1 MKDTRSIQDNA
12 SILSHISEIDY
23 QLPPTPPTPK
33 IKAQRPVRLP
43 PIRPKPKAEAEAAA
57 AAQRKKKPSGYA
69 PPASDRESWWRT
81 TIKDT
86 PNPGTYDT
94 HLNTF
99 IKEIVARPMT
109 YGFKSDG
116 RRRDPQPLEPKGKE
130 LLPGAYSVEDFAA
143 Q

>member
-1 MKDTRSIQDNA
+1 MKDTRSTRDNG
-12 SILSHISEIDY
+12 SLLSHISEIDFE
-23 QLPPTPPTPK
+23 LPGTPK
-33 IKAQRPVRLP
+33 VATPLP
-43 PIRPKPKAEAEAAA
+43 PILPDLKTTKK
-57 AAQRKKKPSGYA
+57 KKKPTRYA
-69 PPASDRESWWRT
+69 PPVSGRESWWRT

-99 IKEIVARPMT
+99 IKEINGRSMT

-130 LLPGAYSVEDFAA
+130 LLPGAYTVEDFAA
-143 Q
+143 R

>member
-1 MKDTRSIQDNA
+1 MRDTRSIHDSA
-12 SILSHISEIDY
+12 SVLSHISEIDY
-23 QLPPTPPTPK
+23 QLLPTPK
-33 IKAQRPVRLP
+33 TEQQQQYPIRLP
-43 PIRPKPKAEAEAAA
+43 PLRPDPKAITKRQ
-57 AAQRKKKPSGYA
+57 QRPSGYA
-69 PPASDRESWWRT
+69 PPASDRESWWRV

-99 IKEIVARPMT
+99 IKEVIARPMT

-130 LLPGAYSVEDFAA
+130 LLPGAYSVEDFGERYRMI
-143 Q
+143 